1 MSFSYRRLSGFLD
14 DRYEGQGLSGRFD
27 TRPVFP
33 EVEVTGEEST
43 DPVTLADIKNEL
55 RVSHSDD
62 DDMLSGYIKQAEQDV
77 GEHTGRSIFTEEFT
91 VYWKHVWDYVWLPRP
106 PHVSITSVTE
116 IDDDGTET
124 TISSDDYELFGRK
137 EFKIEFDNSIDNQL
151 RVVYDAGYGATINDI
166 PQWAKSAVQ
175 WQTKLYYKRDIELA
189 IDSQSGLAMPAYLA
203 SKNHQYQL
211 PE

>member
-27 TRPVFP
+27 TRPQFP
-33 EVEVTGEEST
+33 EIEVTNEPTVE
-43 DPVTLADIKNEL
+43 PVTLSNMKDEM
-55 RVSHSDD
+55 RVHHTEDD
-62 DDMLSGYIKQAEQDV
+62 DLIEGYIKQSTQDV
-77 GEHTGRSIFTEEFT
+77 EEYTGRSIFTQEVT
-91 VYWKHVWDYVWLPRP
+91 VYWKLAWDYVWLPRP

-116 IDDDGTET
+116 IDDDGNET

-137 EFKIEFDNSIDNQL
+137 EYKIEFDTTVDNQL
-151 RVVYDAGYGATINDI
+151 RVVYQAGYGGTINDI
-166 PQWAKSAVQ
+166 PRWAKSAVQ
-175 WQTKLYYKRDIELA
+175 WQTKLYYRKDAELA

-203 SKNHQYQL
+203 AKNHQYQL